1 MTLLGAYVSGNAPA
15 ATDIPGGGSERPVA
29 SWLAPDVGALDL
41 PQELL
46 VGLGGAHLVDHQLQ
60 RLRGLQRTEDPAQ
73 LPGHDQLL
81 VSEPPSSML
90 RAAPRKRLGGYRAEE
105 STPPDRILP
114 LAGVARL

>member
-1 MTLLGAYVSGNAPA
+1 MMLRCAYVSGNAPA
-15 ATDIPGGGSERPVA
+15 ATDIPGGGSDRPVA

-81 VSEPPSSML
+81 VSEQQL
-90 RAAPRKRLGGYRAEE
+90 L
-105 STPPDRILP
+105 
-114 LAGVARL
+114 LAGRGTVRPAPGRCDARRACGPA